1 MEIAV
6 VGATGF
12 VGIPLLRH
20 LHERG
25 HRVTAV
31 ARRLRTPVAALPA
44 AAFVSADATT
54 AGAWQEELGRAE
66 AVILLAGR
74 SIAGR
79 WSRQA
84 KEEIRA
90 SRIESTRR
98 VVEALRGGRCRIL
111 LHASGVGYYGD
122 RGDDPL
128 GEEEP
133 PGRGFLAELARDWEA
148 EARRAAEQGV
158 RVVAMRFGVVLG
170 SDGGALAR
178 MVPAFRAFLGG
189 PLGSGRQWFS
199 WIHIADLLAA
209 VSFLLEV
216 PALSGPVNVCAP
228 EPVPQREFA
237 AALGR
242 VLGRPSFLP
251 APALALRLALGEAAD
266 LLLGSQR
273 AIPRRLLEHG
283 FRFRYPVLAQAL
295 EDLLGRRTG

>member
-1 MEIAV
+1 VEIAV

-12 VGIPLLRH
+12 VGAPLVRH

-25 HRVTAV
+25 HRVTAI
-31 ARRLRTPVAALPA
+31 ARGARAAAADLPA
-44 AAFVSADATT
+44 AAFVSADVTA
-54 AGAWQEELGRAE
+54 AGAWQEVVGRAE
-66 AVILLAGR
+66 AVIHLAGR

-84 KEEIRA
+84 KEEIRS

-98 VVEALRGGRCRIL
+98 VVEALAGGRCRVL

-128 GEEEP
+128 TEEEP
-133 PGRGFLAELARDWEA
+133 PGRGFLAELARDWE
-148 EARRAAEQGV
+148 EAAQGAAEQGV
-158 RVVAMRFGVVLG
+158 RVAAMRFGVVLG
-170 SDGGALAR
+170 SDGGALGR

-209 VSFLLEV
+209 VSFLLDV
-216 PALSGPVNVCAP
+216 PALSGPVNCCAP
-228 EPVPQREFA
+228 EPVTQRDFA

-242 VLGRPSFLP
+242 ALGRPSSLP
-251 APALALRLALGEAAD
+251 APAFALRLALGEAAD
-266 LLLGSQR
+266 LLLASQR
-273 AIPRRLLEHG
+273 AIPRRLLDHG
-283 FRFRYPVLAQAL
+283 FRFRYPALAQAL
-295 EDLLGRRTG
+295 EELLGGRAA